1 MQEIIFYNGE
11 AEDLELRRL
20 AYKVDARKN
29 RAARE
34 AAEARAQRAET
45 KLRAERAKARK
56 EKREL
61 GAFLMVIALVVVMA
75 VCVTAAPVWTAAF
88 PFAGALLV
96 MRKVGWLKNG

>member
-1 MQEIIFYNGE
+1 MQEIILYNGE

-20 AYKVDARKN
+20 AYRVDARKN

-34 AAEARAQRAET
+34 EAEARAQRAET
-45 KLRAERAKARK
+45 KLREERARARK
-56 EKREL
+56 ERRGL
-61 GAFLMVIALVVVMA
+61 AAFVTVIALVVVMA

-96 MRKVGWLKNG
+96 MRKVGWL

>member
-1 MQEIIFYNGE
+1 MQEIILYNGE

-20 AYKVDARKN
+20 AYRVDERRN

-34 AAEARAQRAET
+34 EAEERAQRAET
-45 KLRAERAKARK
+45 KLRAERAEREKARK

-61 GAFLMVIALVVVMA
+61 GAFLMVISLVVVMA
-75 VCVTAAPVWTAAF
+75 VCVTAGPWWTVVF

-96 MRKVGWLKNG
+96 MRKVGWL

>member
-1 MQEIIFYNGE
+1 MQEIILYNGE

-20 AYKVDARKN
+20 AYRVDERRN

-34 AAEARAQRAET
+34 EAEE
-45 KLRAERAKARK
+45 RAERAEARK

-75 VCVTAAPVWTAAF
+75 VCVTAGPWWTVVF

-96 MRKVGWLKNG
+96 MRKVGWL

>member
-1 MQEIIFYNGE
+1 MQEIILYNGE

-20 AYKVDARKN
+20 AYRVDERRN

-34 AAEARAQRAET
+34 EAEERAQRAET

-61 GAFLMVIALVVVMA
+61 GAFLTVIALVVVMA
-75 VCVTAAPVWTAAF
+75 VCVTAGPWWTVVF

-96 MRKVGWLKNG
+96 MRKVGWL

>member
-1 MQEIIFYNGE
+1 MQEIILYNGE

-20 AYKVDARKN
+20 AYRVDERRN

-34 AAEARAQRAET
+34 EAEERAQ
-45 KLRAERAKARK
+45 RAKARK

-61 GAFLMVIALVVVMA
+61 GAFLTVIALVVVMA
-75 VCVTAAPVWTAAF
+75 VCVTAGPWWTVVF

-96 MRKVGWLKNG
+96 MRKVGWL

>member
-1 MQEIIFYNGE
+1 MDE
-11 AEDLELRRL
+11 RR
-20 AYKVDARKN
+20 N

-34 AAEARAQRAET
+34 EAEERAQRAET

-75 VCVTAAPVWTAAF
+75 VCVTAGPWWTVVF
-88 PFAGALLV
+88 TFAGALLV
-96 MRKVGWLKNG
+96 MRKVGWL

>member
-1 MQEIIFYNGE
+1 MQEIMIYDGE
-11 AEDLELRRL
+11 DMELRRL
-20 AYKVDARKN
+20 AYRVDERRN

-34 AAEARAQRAET
+34 EAEERAQRAET
-45 KLRAERAKARK
+45 KLREERAKARK
-56 EKREL
+56 EKQEL
-61 GAFLMVIALVVVMA
+61 GAFLMIVALVVVMA